1 MTLVVPAWAGDVV
14 AGIGRP
20 VAFTT
25 VSGAHL
31 YGFPSADS
39 DVDIRGVHVLGVREV
54 IGLRTGPATLTRA
67 GVRDGVELDVVTHD
81 LAKFARLMLKPNGY
95 VLEQLLSPLVITTS
109 DLHAELRALAPA
121 CVTRG
126 HLRHYEGFARGQWE
140 LFERSGE
147 LKPLLYTFR
156 VLLTGVHLM
165 RTGELEAD
173 LRRLTGGPPY
183 LPELIAAKREREHG
197 NAAGLVAPDRLAKDV
212 AALRSE
218 LDDAA
223 AASTLPLEL
232 PADTEA
238 AMDRLVIEGRL
249 TSGG

>member
-1 MTLVVPAWAGDVV
+1 MTLAVPEWAGEVV
-14 AGIGRP
+14 TEIGRP

-31 YGFPSADS
+31 YGFPSVDS

-54 IGLRTGPATLTRA
+54 IGLRTGPATLTRE

-109 DLHAELRALAPA
+109 ELHRELSALAGR

-140 LFERSGE
+140 LYEQTGE

-156 VLLTGVHLM
+156 VLLTGIHLM
-165 RTGELEAD
+165 RTGRIEAD
-173 LRRLTGGPPY
+173 LRRLEGGPDY
-183 LPELIAAKREREHG
+183 LDELMAAKREAEHEA
-197 NAAGLVAPDRLAKDV
+197 AAGVVPAERIATDV
-212 AALRSE
+212 ETLRTE
-218 LDDAA
+218 LAA
-223 AASTLPLEL
+223 AAAESTLPDGL
-232 PADTEA
+232 ADDVEA
-238 AMDRLVIEGRL
+238 AMDRIVVAGRL
-249 TSGG
+249 EAG